1 MSNHSSAQN
10 VLDDVS
16 MVIYCVVCLITWLVG
31 VMMSVAG
38 VQNVLSCEH
47 KVVVPTG

>member
-16 MVIYCVVCLITWLVG
+16 MVSVVVCLVHWFFG
-31 VMMSVAG
+31 AMMSVAG

-47 KVVVPTG
+47 KVVAPTG